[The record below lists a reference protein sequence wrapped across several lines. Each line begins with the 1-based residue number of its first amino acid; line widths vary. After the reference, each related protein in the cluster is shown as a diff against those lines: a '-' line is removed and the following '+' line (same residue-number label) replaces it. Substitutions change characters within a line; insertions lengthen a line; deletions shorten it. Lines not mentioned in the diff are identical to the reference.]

1 MRGSE
6 MDSKFRGKTVM
17 ISAANR
23 VLGYGIIK
31 NCMVNGFFT
40 GRVIKRFTKLI
51 YMIPVLVICNCYLA
65 KQATYLL
72 KYNFEAQ
79 NIDRMILNK
88 KTDTQLKEFL
98 DLVNEVRAY
107 AFDSIGLTKNK
118 NYSTYVNINKNYLV
132 NVVSASERVSFDQ
145 YKWCFPIVGCVPY
158 KGFYERKDAQK
169 EAFELSKKNY
179 DVNIDPADAFSTL
192 GFFKDPIYS
201 FMRNYSAFELATV
214 IIHEQTHATFYM
226 KNQAQFNEELASFV
240 GDEGGL
246 AFVKMKYGENSR
258 EYQDAILFQK
268 DYGSYIKLLQGLY
281 DSLKLVYKSNT
292 SNENKLLVKQKVI
305 SDFQKTVSENYD
317 QYFKTNIFRGIGK
330 REINNAYIA
339 ARMTYSFDLGD
350 FYHLYEKNGRNL
362 KETVKFFKSIKKSKT
377 DPAKLLKEKLSQS

>member
-1 MRGSE
+1 
-6 MDSKFRGKTVM
+6 M
-17 ISAANR
+17 ISAASR
-23 VLGYGIIK
+23 GLGYGIAKVPGEEGCNLSI
-31 NCMVNGFFT
+31 CS
-40 GRVIKRFTKLI
+40 RSAEQKLI
-51 YMIPVLVICNCYLA
+51 NRPAKLIFLVPVLFFCNCYIA

-79 NIDRMILNK
+79 SIDRMIHDK
-88 KTDTQLKEFL
+88 KTDIQLKEFF
-98 DLVNEVRAY
+98 DLVKEVRAF
-107 AFDSIGLTKNK
+107 AIDSVGLKKNR

-132 NVVSASERVSFDQ
+132 DVVSASEKVSFDQ

-169 EAFELSKKNY
+169 EAAGLSKKNY
-179 DVNIDPADAFSTL
+179 DVSIDPADAFSTL

-201 FMRNYSAFELATV
+201 FMRNYSAFGLATV

-258 EYQDAILFQK
+258 EYQNAVLFQK
-268 DYGSYIKLLQGLY
+268 DYGSYVKLLQGLY
-281 DSLKLVYKSNT
+281 DSLKLLYESKKN
-292 SNENKLLVKQKVI
+292 NDIKLAEKQRMI
-305 SDFQKTVSENYD
+305 SDFQKQVSENYD
-317 QYFKTNIFRGIGK
+317 QYFRTNIFKGIGK
-330 REINNAYIA
+330 SKINNAYIA
-339 ARMTYSFDLGD
+339 ARMTYSLDLGD
-350 FYHLYEKNGRNL
+350 FYRLYEKNGRNL
-362 KETVKFFKSIKKSKT
+362 KETVKFFKSIKRSKT